1 MPQYLTFLE
10 YNIGLKLS
18 SLFKLPTLNNSPHAT
33 TPSKYYK
40 IMITLLQKYDL
51 HTQELHKHSIKSL
64 YNLIIEKKYV
74 LSTRTP
80 TLRLPPIR
88 WNWIHH
94 DIIPHYLRNFNYKL
108 VHNILP
114 IASKFS
120 SFRLDSNTLCPL
132 CSKRYE
138 TNVHLFHQC
147 PTIQPLLQL
156 VNDIHKDCSNNDTNY
171 FLDLNHIFFRYTS
184 TATLDQEIIPYLNTV
199 LAHLIWKTRNKHKK
213 QSLPNI
219 SYTLLKTFK
228 SYVARRYHYMLK
240 DQSNSYLTTYHK
252 VYVSAN
258 LLFNK

>member
-114 IASKFS
+114 IA
-120 SFRLDSNTLCPL
+120 
-132 CSKRYE
+132 
-138 TNVHLFHQC
+138 
-147 PTIQPLLQL
+147 
-156 VNDIHKDCSNNDTNY
+156 
-171 FLDLNHIFFRYTS
+171 
-184 TATLDQEIIPYLNTV
+184 
-199 LAHLIWKTRNKHKK
+199 
-213 QSLPNI
+213 
-219 SYTLLKTFK
+219 
-228 SYVARRYHYMLK
+228 
-240 DQSNSYLTTYHK
+240 
-252 VYVSAN
+252 
-258 LLFNK
+258 